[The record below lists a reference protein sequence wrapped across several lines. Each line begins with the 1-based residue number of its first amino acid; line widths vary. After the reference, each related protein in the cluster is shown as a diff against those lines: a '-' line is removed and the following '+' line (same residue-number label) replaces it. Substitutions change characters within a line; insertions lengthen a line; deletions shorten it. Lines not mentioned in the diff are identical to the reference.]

1 MLPDIVHKANEDI
14 DTNWVYIL
22 KLKNNMYKFGI
33 TLHLRKRLQTHN
45 REKHPDGIIKM
56 YPLPTY
62 NMCMSVEGKIKDF
75 TKRVGINLFKEKT
88 HEYFKSTDEYP
99 EEDIITIIGQIVNEE
114 IITDNKNSEIQKL
127 KVQNDLLRSLVL
139 TKFPLQENNVLIDKL
154 EKHLVEENPK
164 KLLKCNR
171 KTDHCT
177 CDSIQRRDNNI
188 CIYCTSRNKVLES
201 IKNGRPTYKN
211 LKDELKQTSYTKMS
225 IKYKVSPTTIK
236 KWIRMCEKYKL
247 T

>member
-1 MLPDIVHKANEDI
+1 
-14 DTNWVYIL
+14 
-22 KLKNNMYKFGI
+22 
-33 TLHLRKRLQTHN
+33 
-45 REKHPDGIIKM
+45 
-56 YPLPTY
+56 
-62 NMCMSVEGKIKDF
+62 MSVEGKIKEF
-75 TKRVGINLFKEKT
+75 TKKIGINLFKEKT
-88 HEYFKSTDEYP
+88 HEYFKSTDKYP

-114 IITDNKNSEIQKL
+114 IITENKNSEIQKL

-139 TKFPLQENNVLIDKL
+139 TKFPLQDNNNLIDNSAE
-154 EKHLVEENPK
+154 EKPK
-164 KLLKCNR
+164 KLIKSNR

-177 CDSIQRRDNNI
+177 CDSVQRRDENI
-188 CIYCTSRNKVLES
+188 CIYCTGRNKVLES